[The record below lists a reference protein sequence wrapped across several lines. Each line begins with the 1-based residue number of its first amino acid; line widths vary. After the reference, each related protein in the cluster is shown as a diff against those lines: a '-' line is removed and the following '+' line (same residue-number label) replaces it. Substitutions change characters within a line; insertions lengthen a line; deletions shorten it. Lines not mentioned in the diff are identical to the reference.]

1 MKRSGFQ
8 STAIPK
14 ISVSF
19 YYIIMLTLCWDNK
32 IKIGRQVN
40 KERNR
45 YARKPPYIRTNTK
58 VFINNYLERIWWQK
72 FTSKFISKFTSK
84 FISKQKR
91 TKSMQGLR
99 ASLTAS
105 QFSVSLYSSIWST
118 EARLNFN
125 FSISNRTSLK
135 QLCHF
140 YLYLGYRTSWRLET
154 WSNSSSY
161 PKHHHG
167 TWQNGLYISNS
178 LHGNRTVSVPEPKVR
193 AAYYYYNYSWS
204 FISSLRINFEQS
216 PW

>member
-1 MKRSGFQ
+1 MRAVHSCKCWLIYLFWYILE
-8 STAIPK
+8 TWK
-14 ISVSF
+14 DLVSKVQQYQRF

-45 YARKPPYIRTNTK
+45 HARKPPYIRTNTK
-58 VFINNYLERIWWQK
+58 VLINNYLERIWWQK

-105 QFSVSLYSSIWST
+105 QLSVSLYSSMWST

-125 FSISNRTSLK
+125 FSISNRTTLE

-167 TWQNGLYISNS
+167 TREIW
-178 LHGNRTVSVPEPKVR
+178 
-193 AAYYYYNYSWS
+193 
-204 FISSLRINFEQS
+204 
-216 PW
+216 